1 MEKLLKAVE
10 KNAEFIKKS
19 QDYLWTIPEPGY
31 KEFKTNA
38 YMMENFER
46 LGYVL
51 KKPENITGFSTEI
64 DTGRPGPTVAI
75 CAELDALYS
84 EEHPATSK
92 ETGCVHAC
100 GHHIQCAGMLGI
112 AAALKEDG
120 VLDELCGK
128 IRLIV
133 VPAEEGIEISYRL
146 GLIKQGIIEYS
157 SGKPEFVKRGFFDGV
172 DICYMVH
179 AENLDRYKEG
189 AIYHVGMGG
198 NGVIRKTTIIKG
210 KAAHAGGAPHLGV
223 NALNAANFALS
234 AVNNLR
240 ETFRDDDHI
249 RFHSIIT
256 KGGSSV
262 NVVPDEVIIES
273 YVRGATSMA
282 LKEANEKI
290 NRAMASACAVF
301 GATIQINDLAGSEP
315 QTSDLNLREL
325 AYQTMKEIVGEEKS
339 SIKDEFLGSST
350 DMGDITQLFP
360 GIHSYVGGMKG
371 VLHGKDFE
379 VVDQKA
385 SENSSKFQVG
395 LLYNLLKDDA
405 KRAKYI
411 IANFKPTFAG
421 KEEYLAHKQSMNA
434 CIEGVTYCDDG
445 KAIIKYKK

>member
-10 KNAEFIKKS
+10 KNAEFIKNA

-38 YMMENFER
+38 YMIEQFEK
-46 LGYVL
+46 LGYIL

-64 DTGRPGPTVAI
+64 DTGREGPTIAI

-84 EEHPATSK
+84 QEHPATSK

-100 GHHIQCAGMLGI
+100 GHHVQCAAMLGI
-112 AAALKEDG
+112 ASALKEDG
-120 VLDELCGK
+120 VLDGLCGK

-146 GLIKQGIIEYS
+146 GLIRQGIIKYS
-157 SGKPEFVKRGFFDGV
+157 SGKPEMISRGFFDGV

-179 AENLDRYKEG
+179 AENLSKNNKG
-189 AIYHVGMGG
+189 PIYHVGYGG
-198 NGVIRKTTIIKG
+198 NGVLRKTTVIKG
-210 KAAHAGGAPHLGV
+210 KAAHAGGAPYLGI

-240 ETFRDDDHI
+240 ETFKDQDHI

-290 NRAMASACAVF
+290 NRAIASACAVF
-301 GATIQINDLAGSEP
+301 GASVQINDLAGSEP
-315 QTSDLNLREL
+315 QTSDVNLKKVAIE
-325 AYQTMKEIVGEEKS
+325 TMKAIAGEDGYTFN
-339 SIKDEFLGSST
+339 DEFLGSST
-350 DMGDITQLFP
+350 DMGDVTQLFP
-360 GIHSYVGGMKG
+360 GIHAYVGGMTG

-379 VVDQKA
+379 VVDAKA
-385 SENSSKFQVG
+385 GENSSKLQVG

-405 KRAKYI
+405 KNAKFI
-411 IANFKPTFAG
+411 ISNFKPTFSSIQ
-421 KEEYLAHKQSMNA
+421 EYLAHKDSMNA
-434 CIEGVTYCDDG
+434 CIDGVTYGEDG
-445 KAIIKYKK
+445 NILIKYKK

>member
-10 KNAEFIKKS
+10 KNADFIKKS

-38 YMMENFER
+38 YMMEQFER

-84 EEHPATSK
+84 QGHPDTSK

-100 GHHIQCAGMLGI
+100 GHHVQCAGMLGI

-146 GLIKQGIIEYS
+146 GLIKKGIIEYS

-179 AENLDRYKEG
+179 AENLDVCKKG
-189 AIYHVGMGG
+189 AIYHVGGDA
-198 NGVIRKTTIIKG
+198 NGVTRKTIIIKG
-210 KAAHAGGAPHLGV
+210 KAAHAGGAPYLGI

-240 ETFRDDDHI
+240 ETFKDEDHI

-262 NVVPDEVIIES
+262 NVVPDEVVIES
-273 YVRGATSMA
+273 YSRGATSKA

-290 NRAMASACAVF
+290 NRAIASACAVF
-301 GATIQINDLAGSEP
+301 GATVEINDLAGSEP
-315 QTSDLNLREL
+315 RNSDVNLNNL
-325 AYQTMKEIVGEEKS
+325 AIETMKAIAGEDKCYF
-339 SIKDEFLGSST
+339 DNEFVGSST

-360 GIHSYVGGMKG
+360 AIHAYVGGMAG
-371 VLHGKDFE
+371 VLHGKDFR

-405 KRAKYI
+405 KNAKHI
-411 IANFKPTFAG
+411 IANFVPTF
-421 KEEYLAHKQSMNA
+421 KSIKEYLAHKESMNA
-434 CIEGVTYCDDG
+434 CIDGVTYCDNGDVV
-445 KAIIKYKK
+445 IKYKK